1 MTPPNSAQIL
11 SGLLETPRFGV
22 IAQDSDGRVRM
33 WNRGAERML
42 GWTEKEML
50 GNLAPTALQLH
61 RIPQGEMEISL
72 ARKDGTFADVEV
84 WIGTW
89 GDAAGT
95 ERGTVAILS
104 DLGPYRAMERK
115 LARLEK
121 ELVQMTAQERE
132 MRASMQIEQRFREL
146 LEAAPD
152 AIIEVDRKGS
162 IVLLNLAA
170 EKSFGYT
177 REELVG
183 EPIEIL
189 IPDALRAGHVQ
200 HRTRYWEHPVTR
212 PMGVGLELRGRRKD
226 GSFFPAEVS
235 LSPVKAVDGFRVT
248 AIVRDISQRRAAEE
262 KRREAEERF
271 RLMVES
277 IKDYAIFMLDPEGRV
292 VSWTAAAQKI
302 KQYVCEE
309 IIGKHCSIFYPPEL
323 RATKP
328 AEDLEIAKAVGKDEQ
343 ETWRVRKDGS
353 AFWARIVTHAVRNHA
368 GELVG
373 FSKVVRDLT
382 EAKQAEDRLRE
393 MREQHVR
400 ELELRNQEVER
411 ANQLKTEFLASMSH
425 ELRTPLHTIIGFSEL
440 LAEELEGP
448 LNEKQKRFTDHI
460 HTDAL
465 HLLELINDILDLSK
479 IESGRLELH
488 RETFDLASA
497 LEETL
502 SSIRL
507 QGMAKSIRIETKL
520 SIPGPIFADRL
531 RVKQILL
538 NLLGNALKFTPE
550 GGEVQVKGVLR
561 DGFLEISVSD
571 TGIGIPKE
579 RHGAIFDK
587 FYQVGSTTKGVREGT
602 GLGLAITKALVQEH
616 GGRIYLESE
625 PGKGSRFTFTIPL
638 EEIYEEGVGSRR

>member
-277 IKDYAIFMLDPEGRV
+277 IQDYAIFMLDPEGRV